1 MPATYEAVSSVLD
14 QTKKLYS
21 KECKSL
27 LDVGAGTGAA
37 TWAACNYFNIEK
49 IVCLEK
55 EAAMEKIGRKYMR
68 EGHRAIQQAEW
79 YSQDLINMEIEEKY
93 DMVIS
98 SYVLNEMTGSAGKTV
113 ISKLWNCADKLLV
126 IIEPGTPKGFD
137 VIKYAREQLLNLG
150 AHIVAPCPH
159 EQECRIKSDDWCH
172 FTCRVQRSK
181 LHKLIKNA
189 DVPYEDEKYSYI
201 VFAKEKVDNEGVR
214 ILRHPQIA
222 KGRIDLEIC
231 GKNENKKIR
240 ITKKNKELFKKARKV
255 KCGDMIK

>member
-1 MPATYEAVSSVLD
+1 M
-14 QTKKLYS
+14 
-21 KECKSL
+21 
-27 LDVGAGTGAA
+27 
-37 TWAACNYFNIEK
+37 
-49 IVCLEK
+49 
-55 EAAMEKIGRKYMR
+55 
-68 EGHRAIQQAEW
+68 
-79 YSQDLINMEIEEKY
+79 
-93 DMVIS
+93 
-98 SYVLNEMTGSAGKTV
+98 
-113 ISKLWNCADKLLV
+113 
-126 IIEPGTPKGFD
+126 
-137 VIKYAREQLLNLG
+137 
-150 AHIVAPCPH
+150 APCPH